1 MKTILR
7 TWTPVSDS
15 IPWTIWDRGD
25 EFWEMRGEDLRHYS
39 VIRRDMTNGIIYEY
53 LQPLHDSPIPLEA
66 LRRLIR
72 GWEVVEAD
80 GLREAVEA
88 VELVDLEVEAKAKA
102 KAKAVDEVTSPPPIS
117 PQPLTQ
123 ASSSLKEDP
132 APKKL
137 RSNSSSQNKR
147 MKGVIS
153 KDLTKKASEPLEK
166 SKPQEL
172 PVSNSGSQELK
183 ACLNSQACLTSPTSH
198 EMHSQQDQEYEEE
211 VLQTPCIHSME
222 SWSSLSQ
229 WIPQHA
235 LFQPSLHHQ
244 AFSELS
250 DTQVPSC
257 PSQKYSRGNSHSGQV
272 QKQNEGHSRK
282 TTSYHQRESQKR
294 KEIPSGPLFI

>member
-15 IPWTIWDRGD
+15 ISWTIWDRGD
-25 EFWEMRGEDLRHYS
+25 EIWEMRGDELRHYS
-39 VIRRDMTNGIIYEY
+39 LIRRNMTNGIISEY

-66 LRRLIR
+66 LRHLIQ
-72 GWEVVEAD
+72 GWEVVESQVE
-80 GLREAVEA
+80 GLQ
-88 VELVDLEVEAKAKA
+88 EVE
-102 KAKAVDEVTSPPPIS
+102 KAVDVETLPPPTL

-123 ASSSLKEDP
+123 VSSSLKGDP
-132 APKKL
+132 ELKKL

-147 MKGVIS
+147 MKAVIS
-153 KDLTKKASEPLEK
+153 KDSASKASKASEPLEK
-166 SKPQEL
+166 SKNSEGS
-172 PVSNSGSQELK
+172 VSSSDSKQLK
-183 ACLNSQACLTSPTSH
+183 SSLDSQASPTSQAYH
-198 EMHSQQDQEYEEE
+198 EMHSQQAQEYEEE

-235 LFQPSLHHQ
+235 LCQPSLHHQ

-257 PSQKYSRGNSHSGQV
+257 PSQKYSRGNSHAGQV
-272 QKQNEGHSRK
+272 QKQTEGHSRK
-282 TTSYHQRESQKR
+282 TTSYHQRDSQKR
-294 KEIPSGPLFI
+294 REIPSGPLFI

>member
-1 MKTILR
+1 MKMILR

-25 EFWEMRGEDLRHYS
+25 EIWEMRGDELRHYS
-39 VIRRDMTNGIIYEY
+39 LIRRNMTNGIISEY

-66 LRRLIR
+66 LRHLIR
-72 GWEVVEAD
+72 GWEVVESQVE
-80 GLREAVEA
+80 GLQEVEEAVD
-88 VELVDLEVEAKAKA
+88 VETL
-102 KAKAVDEVTSPPPIS
+102 PPPTL

-123 ASSSLKEDP
+123 ASSSLKGDP
-132 APKKL
+132 ELKKL

-147 MKGVIS
+147 MKAVIS
-153 KDLTKKASEPLEK
+153 KDSASKASKASEPLEK
-166 SKPQEL
+166 SKNSEGS
-172 PVSNSGSQELK
+172 VSSSDSKQVKSSLD
-183 ACLNSQACLTSPTSH
+183 SQASPTSQAYH
-198 EMHSQQDQEYEEE
+198 EMHSQQAQEYEEE

-257 PSQKYSRGNSHSGQV
+257 PSQKYSRGNSHAGQV
-272 QKQNEGHSRK
+272 QRQNEGHSRK
-282 TTSYHQRESQKR
+282 TTSYHQRDSQKR
-294 KEIPSGPLFI
+294 REIPSGPLFI

>member
-15 IPWTIWDRGD
+15 TPWAIWDRGD
-25 EFWEMRGEDLRHYS
+25 EIWEMRGDDLHHYS
-39 VIRRDMTNGIIYEY
+39 VIHRDMSNCIIYEY

-72 GWEVVEAD
+72 GWEVVETE
-80 GLREAVEA
+80 GLREAGEA
-88 VELVDLEVEAKAKA
+88 GELQAKEKV
-102 KAKAVDEVTSPPPIS
+102 KAVGEATLPPPIS

-123 ASSSLKEDP
+123 ASSFPKEGP

-147 MKGVIS
+147 MNGVNS
-153 KDLTKKASEPLEK
+153 KDFVNEKTKASEKIKK
-166 SKPQEL
+166 SNPQEL
-172 PVSNSGSQELK
+172 PVSSSDSQELK
-183 ACLNSQACLTSPTSH
+183 ACLNSQASLASPTSH

-257 PSQKYSRGNSHSGQV
+257 PSQKYSRGNSHAVQV

>member
-1 MKTILR
+1 MKMILR

-25 EFWEMRGEDLRHYS
+25 EIWEMRGDELRHYS
-39 VIRRDMTNGIIYEY
+39 VIRRNMANGIISEY

-66 LRRLIR
+66 LPHLIR
-72 GWEVVEAD
+72 GWEVVESQVE
-80 GLREAVEA
+80 GLQEVEEAVD
-88 VELVDLEVEAKAKA
+88 VETL
-102 KAKAVDEVTSPPPIS
+102 PPPTL

-132 APKKL
+132 GLKKL

-147 MKGVIS
+147 MKAVIS
-153 KDLTKKASEPLEK
+153 KGSAEKASEPLEK
-166 SKPQEL
+166 SKNSEL
-172 PVSNSGSQELK
+172 PVSSSGSEELK
-183 ACLNSQACLTSPTSH
+183 ACLNSQASLASPTSH
-198 EMHSQQDQEYEEE
+198 EMHSQQAQEYEEE

-257 PSQKYSRGNSHSGQV
+257 PSQKYSRGNSHAGQV
-272 QKQNEGHSRK
+272 QKQTEGHSRK
-282 TTSYHQRESQKR
+282 TTSYHQRDSQKR
-294 KEIPSGPLFI
+294 REIPSGPLFI